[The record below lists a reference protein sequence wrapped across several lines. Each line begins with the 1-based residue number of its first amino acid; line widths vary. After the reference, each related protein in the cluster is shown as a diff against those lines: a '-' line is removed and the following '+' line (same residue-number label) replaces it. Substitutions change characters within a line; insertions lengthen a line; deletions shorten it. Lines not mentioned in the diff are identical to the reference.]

1 MSGNED
7 HRTPVVSVIMPTFND
22 RQVISDAIQSIV
34 DQTFGSWELLVVD
47 DASTDGTADFV
58 AMTFQDPRIS
68 VIRMESNSGSGVCR
82 NQAIAAA
89 RGDFVAVM
97 DADDISLPQRLE
109 LQVEQLL
116 LDPDLGAVS
125 AQVLEF
131 GTWGGPVPGSWP
143 TDISDI
149 RARQLAKKMPIPHPA
164 AMFRRQQLVEVG
176 GYDEA
181 CLRAQDFSLLLRL
194 GDIKLATLDTPLVKY
209 RTSRP
214 ISLGYVIRNDWYAD
228 LARRRNSAQL
238 SGTRIDDLPTN
249 VNKTIT
255 GYVGSCKSWLV
266 RNVREQWQ
274 LLRLKRNPKAVRM
287 QIPAH
292 GRRADD

>member
-1 MSGNED
+1 M
-7 HRTPVVSVIMPTFND
+7 IMPTFND
-22 RQVISDAIQSIV
+22 RQVIGDAIQSIV
-34 DQTFGSWELLVVD
+34 NQTFDSWELLVVD

-58 AMTFQDPRIS
+58 AKNFQDPRIS

-82 NQAIAAA
+82 NRAIAAA

-109 LQVEQLL
+109 LQVDQLR

-143 TDISDI
+143 TDSSNI
-149 RARQLAKKMPIPHPA
+149 RDRQLAKKMPIPHPA
-164 AMFRRQQLVEVG
+164 AMFRRQQVIDVG

-194 GDIKLATLDTPLVKY
+194 GNIKLATLDTPLVKY
-209 RTSRP
+209 RTNRP
-214 ISLGYVIRNDWYAD
+214 IGLGYVIRNDWYAD

-238 SGTRIDDLPTN
+238 NGTRLDELPTE
-249 VNKTIT
+249 VQKSIR
-255 GYVGSCKSWLV
+255 GLAGSCKSWLI
-266 RNVREQWQ
+266 RNTREQWQ
-274 LLRLKRNPKAVRM
+274 LLRLKRNPNL
-287 QIPAH
+287 
-292 GRRADD
+292 RRTHSDTSWGS

>member
-7 HRTPVVSVIMPTFND
+7 GVTPVVSVIMPTFND
-22 RQVISDAIQSIV
+22 RRVIGDAIQSIV

-58 AMTFQDPRIS
+58 AKNFPDPRIS
-68 VIRMESNSGSGVCR
+68 VIRMESNSGSGICR
-82 NQAIAAA
+82 NRAIAAA
-89 RGDFVAVM
+89 RGAFVAVM

-109 LQVEQLL
+109 LQVEQLT
-116 LDPDLGAVS
+116 LDPELGAVS

-143 TDISDI
+143 TDNSDI
-149 RARQLAKKMPIPHPA
+149 KARQMAKKMPIPHPA
-164 AMFRRQQLVEVG
+164 AMFRRQQVLDVG

-181 CLRAQDFSLLLRL
+181 CLRAQDYSLLLRL
-194 GDIKLATLDTPLVKY
+194 GDIKLATLDTPLVMY

-238 SGTRIDDLPTN
+238 NGARIDELPIE
-249 VNKTIT
+249 VQKSIS
-255 GYVGSCKSWLV
+255 GYVGSFKSWLI

-274 LLRLKRNPKAVRM
+274 LLRLRLRPKVGRIDTPAQVR
-287 QIPAH
+287 AL
-292 GRRADD
+292 DD